1 MRNPHQVRL
10 SISPT
15 ERLDARGSICGDA
28 KPSMYGVPSMF
39 GVPNLGGGGGSA
51 RDSLSLPDE
60 EEAVINVFSR
70 KSSLARTITSLH
82 LDASTT
88 AGQVVG
94 QFCRLHGVERLV
106 STPEEGRLRPLPGVS
121 SLHRDPEEPYKLFL
135 YEVGGNVGERR
146 LDPDVNMREALSKNP
161 NATWIVKNRLQAAK

>member
-10 SISPT
+10 SFISPT
-15 ERLDARGSICGDA
+15 DRLDARGSISGVGDA
-28 KPSMYGVPSMF
+28 KPSICGV
-39 GVPNLGGGGGSA
+39 VPTNLGGGGGA
-51 RDSLSLPDE
+51 RDSLSLPD

-70 KSSLARTITSLH
+70 KSSLARTVTSLH
-82 LDASTT
+82 LDGATT
-88 AGQVVG
+88 AGQVVA

-106 STPEEGRLRPLPGVS
+106 ATPEEGRLRPLPGVS

-146 LDPDVNMREALSKNP
+146 LDPGANMREALGKNP